1 MSDLTA
7 NKTFYVRTDGN
18 DTNNGLTSGNAFLTP
33 QRAADETLKWRTG
46 EFTLTVDIGE
56 GEFDCDSALTLS
68 TREGEN
74 IVWNGNVISD
84 PADFDGAWAITPT
97 TSATSLGNG
106 LEYIDFDIDFSNA
119 DGDLEIAAGQ
129 YISVRYYDY
138 ATAYGELFN
147 GCHEVIAW
155 NSGTERATVRCVRAA
170 GSGKFPASVSGL
182 VGIMCVVVKTILNFN
197 NSTDGL
203 TVSDACHAGVWDQM
217 VVKGSS
223 PSADNG
229 VLVSQGAS
237 IVLGPHFGTSE
248 WGANLK
254 CQSNGVIEGTT
265 RGAGNWTATTHS
277 YSYGCLVSADSG
289 GVISINGILSGSV
302 LAADA
307 CDNGTINLQGSELSC
322 AGHPIVAKA
331 TRCGS
336 INAANTTVLGCAPTG
351 STAFYMDTEGYIDST
366 DAVDDAETSRNPEV
380 DLSDRRLSANKTIYV
395 RTTGSDANDGAS
407 ANTAF
412 LTPSRAVEES
422 KKFILGVYR
431 CYVNVGEG
439 VFDCAASLN
448 PGCNEG
454 AHIHWLG
461 VSSAHTNL
469 TINNIDVA
477 PTALSGQLEYIDF
490 DVPFAAGS
498 GAAVGQFVLVK
509 TTSGGSNPNLVKGCH
524 EIVAWST
531 NVATVRCVR
540 AAGVTTMPS
549 GTITANT
556 LTLVKTVLSFTGH
569 TGFYDDGE
577 PHAGTWDCMVLK
589 GDLSHKGIWMRGGTA
604 IALGIN
610 FGTSEWTDSLICQ
623 EGGRIHA
630 SGSTHSYALSHLVT
644 ADSGGLASLGG
655 SILSGCWDNPVRAFD
670 WGSVIFQSGQ
680 VICGGIYYS
689 VFAMRAGSV
698 IAINSRVEGS
708 KPSGS
713 IAYYATSGGTVVATG
728 TYDDAEVSYATGV
741 APGGNGASVCH

>member
-46 EFTLTVDIGE
+46 EFTLTVDIGK
-56 GEFDCDSALTLS
+56 GEFDCTSALTLS

-74 IVWNGNVISD
+74 IVWNGQVYHQEMHGYSIEFIDASVTALD
-84 PADFDGAWAITPT
+84 T
-97 TSATSLGNG
+97 G
-106 LEYIDFDIDFSNA
+106 LEYVDFDISVHKV
-119 DGDLEIAAGQ
+119 GLPVPEVIVGE
-129 YISVRYYDY
+129 YILVKYYDY
-138 ATAYGELFN
+138 GTYGELVN
-147 GCHEVIAW
+147 GCHEVVAW
-155 NSGTERATVRCVRAA
+155 DSDEMLATVRCVRVA
-170 GSGKFPASVSGL
+170 GSTKIPLSPFPGW
-182 VGIMCVVVKTILNFN
+182 IMATVTVVKTVLNFN

-203 TVSDACHAGVWDQM
+203 VVTGGCHAGTWDKM
-217 VVKGSS
+217 VVKGVASS
-223 PSADNG
+223 TANG
-229 VLVSQGAS
+229 ILASQGGQ
-237 IVLGPHFGTSE
+237 IVLGSHFGTSE
-248 WGANLK
+248 WGTNLK
-254 CQSNGVIEGTT
+254 CQSNGVIE
-265 RGAGNWTATTHS
+265 ATEIVWQCPSMHS

-289 GVISINGILSGSV
+289 GAITINCILSGSV
-302 LAADA
+302 MAAEA
-307 CDNGTINLQGSELSC
+307 LDNGTINLQGSELSC
-322 AGHPIVAKA
+322 AGHPIVVKA

-336 INAANTTVLGCAPTG
+336 INAANTAVLGCAPTG